1 MLELLIGI
9 ISLAIAAGQVVAAPK
24 KERPTTIVVAT
35 VAGCVAIP
43 AILGYQYYQ
52 SQLHRSR
59 IEHVANLV
67 LNVMD
72 RPQTFDDIYNRMD
85 YPNYREVDEA
95 FDLLF
100 ENGRYEHQVVRKGRT
115 TSRTSTVSTL
125 RRAPRSRCNGIW
137 TTIQKAAR
145 AVERI

>member
-24 KERPTTIVVAT
+24 KQRPTTIVVAT

-43 AILGYQYYQ
+43 AILAYQYYQ

-100 ENGRYEHQVVRKGRT
+100 ENGRYEHQVVQMQGPNNEPHLDSLYVK
-115 TSRTSTVSTL
+115 
-125 RRAPRSRCNGIW
+125 
-137 TTIQKAAR
+137 K
-145 AVERI
+145 

>member
-1 MLELLIGI
+1 MLELLIGV

-52 SQLHRSR
+52 SKLHRSR

-85 YPNYREVDEA
+85 YHYPNYREVDEA

-100 ENGRYEHQVVRKGRT
+100 ENGRYEHQVVQMQGPNNEPHLDSLYIKKGA
-115 TSRTSTVSTL
+115 S
-125 RRAPRSRCNGIW
+125 
-137 TTIQKAAR
+137 K
-145 AVERI
+145 

>member
-1 MLELLIGI
+1 VVGFLATSPLQLDRMGGEVMFELLIGA
-9 ISLAIAAGQVVAAPK
+9 ISLAIALGQVVAARQ
-24 KERPTTIVVAT
+24 KERVTTVIAAT
-35 VAGCVAIP
+35 IFGCVAI
-43 AILGYQYYQ
+43 AGILYYQYDQ
-52 SQLHRSR
+52 SQRHERR

-100 ENGRYEHQVVRKGRT
+100 ENGRYEHQVVQMQGPNNEPHLDSLYFK
-115 TSRTSTVSTL
+115 
-125 RRAPRSRCNGIW
+125 
-137 TTIQKAAR
+137 K
-145 AVERI
+145 